1 MAKRSML
8 WSISK
13 AVIDFDSVAD
23 DHIKESLLACQFV
36 ARLGLNSEAAR
47 DLPVFNLL
55 FDTSFMDADASAY
68 FLHPTFLIPFDRS
81 DAANAVTAHC
91 HGKELQLSISCQFVV
106 DLVDGID
113 DTLLTDWMQAHQ
125 LWSYITPCGPWA
137 YAKDQGGQLSL
148 A

>member
-36 ARLGLNSEAAR
+36 ARLGLNAEAAR
-47 DLPVFNLL
+47 DLPTFDLL

-68 FLHPTFLIPFDRS
+68 FY
-81 DAANAVTAHC
+81 TA
-91 HGKELQLSISCQFVV
+91 FF
-106 DLVDGID
+106 
-113 DTLLTDWMQAHQ
+113 
-125 LWSYITPCGPWA
+125 
-137 YAKDQGGQLSL
+137 
-148 A
+148 